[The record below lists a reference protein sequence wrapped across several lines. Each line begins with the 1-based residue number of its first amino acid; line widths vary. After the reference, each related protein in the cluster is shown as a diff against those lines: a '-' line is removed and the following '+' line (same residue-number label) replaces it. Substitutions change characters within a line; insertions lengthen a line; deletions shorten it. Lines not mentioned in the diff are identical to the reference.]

1 MKRSQDLI
9 RFSARKNA
17 EDLKK
22 SLETVVTP
30 VFCSAHSTADDE
42 KKQKLVKVSDN
53 EYCIFT
59 PRVTVF
65 FTKGMNS

>member
-1 MKRSQDLI
+1 MKTLTLVDAKLTFPSVLHFASVRFFLH
-9 RFSARKNA
+9 FSARKNA

-42 KKQKLVKVSDN
+42 KKQKLVKVSD
-53 EYCIFT
+53 
-59 PRVTVF
+59 
-65 FTKGMNS
+65 K